1 MNQGPNIEEVE
12 QEIISEFALFD
23 SWDDKYE
30 YIIDLGK
37 RLPPLDL
44 KYKTDENR
52 VRGCQSSVWLVAD
65 YRDGKLFFNA
75 DSDAVIVKGL
85 ISMLIRV
92 LDKRTPD
99 EIIGAKMDFIREIG
113 MTTHLAQTRSN
124 GLLSMVKQMKH
135 YALAY
140 KIKDPVPS
148 KN

>member
-1 MNQGPNIEEVE
+1 MNPHLNIAETEK
-12 QEIISEFALFD
+12 EIIEEFALFD

-30 YIIDLGK
+30 YIIDMGK
-37 RLPPLDL
+37 RLSPLDP
-44 KYKTDENR
+44 KFKTDENR

-65 YRDGKLFFNA
+65 FRDGKLFFHA
-75 DSDAVIVKGL
+75 DSDAMIVKGL

-92 LDKRTPD
+92 LSGRTAD
-99 EIIGAKMDFIREIG
+99 EIIEAKMDFIREIG

>member
-1 MNQGPNIEEVE
+1 MNPELNIAETE
-12 QEIISEFALFD
+12 QEIISEFSLFD

-37 RLPPLDL
+37 RLSPLDP

-52 VRGCQSSVWLVAD
+52 VRGCQSSVWLIAD
-65 YRDGKLFFNA
+65 FKDGKLFFQA

-92 LDKRTPD
+92 LNKRTPD
-99 EIIGAKMDFIREIG
+99 EIMEAKMDFIREIG

>member
-1 MNQGPNIEEVE
+1 MNAEMNIAETE
-12 QEIISEFALFD
+12 QEIVGEFALFD

-37 RLPPLDL
+37 KLPPLDP

-65 YRDGKLFFNA
+65 YRDGKLFFQA

-85 ISMLIRV
+85 N
-92 LDKRTPD
+92 KRTPD
-99 EIIGAKMDFIREIG
+99 EIMEAKMDFIREIG